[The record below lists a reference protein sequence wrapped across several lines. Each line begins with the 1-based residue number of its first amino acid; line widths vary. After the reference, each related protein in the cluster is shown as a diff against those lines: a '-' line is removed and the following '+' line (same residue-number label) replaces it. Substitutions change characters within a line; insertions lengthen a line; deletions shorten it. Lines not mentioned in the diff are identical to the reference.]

1 MAGILR
7 PAFWILA
14 FFAAWVAVADAVV
27 CNTQKC
33 NCKGIKGQPGFPGIA
48 GPQGPEGSPGDIG
61 PDGPDGPKGEK
72 GADGEHGG
80 TGEKGYRSTKS
91 SRVTR
96 KRSRPL
102 LVPKPRDRPQFT
114 RRIIICIGINARR
127 EYEVIG

>member
-1 MAGILR
+1 MQ
-7 PAFWILA
+7 
-14 FFAAWVAVADAVV
+14 V

-80 TGEKGYRSTKS
+80 TGEKGYRVSLYFIY
-91 SRVTR
+91 
-96 KRSRPL
+96 L
-102 LVPKPRDRPQFT
+102 LLHLFCHVLMRLFISPPSLGILFQESFNLFIYVHVLLFHYLIIDIL
-114 RRIIICIGINARR
+114 RIFKLKLG
-127 EYEVIG
+127 